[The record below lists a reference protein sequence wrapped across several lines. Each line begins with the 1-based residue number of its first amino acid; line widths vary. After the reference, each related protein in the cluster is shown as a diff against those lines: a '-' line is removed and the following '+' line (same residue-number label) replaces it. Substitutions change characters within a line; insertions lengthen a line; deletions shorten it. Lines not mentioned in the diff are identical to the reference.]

1 MELIARNNNIN
12 KLNLVV
18 VSISLDNNIDLKN
31 IK

>member
-18 VSISLDNNIDLKN
+18 VSISLDNKIDLK
-31 IK
+31 KY

>member
-18 VSISLDNNIDLKN
+18 VRISLDNNIDLK
-31 IK
+31 KY

>member
-18 VSISLDNNIDLKN
+18 VRISLDNNVDLK
-31 IK
+31 KY

>member
-18 VSISLDNNIDLKN
+18 VRISLDNNVDLK
-31 IK
+31 K

>member
-18 VSISLDNNIDLKN
+18 VSISLDNNIDLK
-31 IK
+31 KY

>member
-18 VSISLDNNIDLKN
+18 VSISLDNYIDLK
-31 IK
+31 KY